1 MNTSRAQASFAEAW
15 QAFYRARA
23 LFAGVLM
30 IVMAVNI
37 GVFLTVM
44 FGGVIK
50 PPVKQSATA
59 PATIGAGVTVPS
71 TTKPVSMEKDEVSLA
86 RSEAWR
92 ASFKIVM
99 TLTAF
104 VAIVMVVF
112 MVFCAL
118 LGVMVLIAGQ
128 LPGTGAVVSAFLWS
142 LLAALLLL
150 WAPLLSHIVSN
161 MTIIGLPSFGDLQN
175 GYTMNLS
182 AYATWSTTVSLW
194 IGFLVYPIL
203 IILISIMY
211 LGRTSQ
217 AHAQVSAALSARE
230 Q

>member
-23 LFAGVLM
+23 FFAVVLM

-37 GVFLTVM
+37 AVFLTVR

-50 PPVKQSATA
+50 PPVKPTTTA
-59 PATIGAGVTVPS
+59 PGWTSLS
-71 TTKPVSMEKDEVSLA
+71 TTQTSSMEKNEASFA

-128 LPGTGAVVSAFLWS
+128 LPGAGAVVSAFLWS

-150 WAPLLSHIVSN
+150 WAPLLSHIVTN
-161 MTIIGLPSFGDLQN
+161 MTVIGLPSFDDLQN
-175 GYTMNLS
+175 GYAMSLS
-182 AYATWSTTVSLW
+182 AYATPATHVSLW

-230 Q
+230 